1 MNNNS
6 WYTWYLFI
14 MFNKLAVYGY
24 IVVFIFIAAYYGLI
38 DFKKKYFFVFIVKF
52 DINNIYVTIYND
64 NYINL

>member
-1 MNNNS
+1 
-6 WYTWYLFI
+6 